1 MKNSEKILDLLGLET
16 LPTTLVAFFDSSE
29 PSDFFRINLKNLSE
43 VTGVPFQ
50 DLLTIFL
57 KLIDLGLFNL
67 SWEYHC
73 THCNGIPGFKHNF
86 SELKSEGECTLCEVS
101 FRNTLDKNIEVTFT
115 AHASFIE
122 IPEVVF
128 SEAKESMMAAVKEKR
143 LKMPEQ
149 FVSGLECLNNE
160 TFRELFGEQ
169 VLSVQESLAVET
181 VSFLFTDI
189 KGSTQM
195 YSDLGDAKS
204 YDIVREHF
212 KILFAAIAR
221 NNGIVV
227 KTIGD
232 AVMGSF
238 LKPID
243 SLNAALEA
251 HREFAS
257 RQLSQVG
264 YLKIKMGIH
273 SGSAIVVNLNRSV
286 DYFGNSVN
294 LAARVQGSV
303 EDHEISFTKRIL
315 EDNSVHSFLKSKRA
329 HLRRR
334 MENFKGINGAVDV
347 YTLSADTIV
356 SWTT

>member
-1 MKNSEKILDLLGLET
+1 MKNSEKILNKLKLEN
-16 LPTTLVAFFDSSE
+16 LPPTLVVFFDTSL
-29 PSDFFRINLKNLSE
+29 PQDLFRINLKRLSE
-43 VTGVPFQ
+43 KTDVPFPQ
-50 DLLTIFL
+50 LLTLFL
-57 KLIDLGLFNL
+57 KLVDLGIFNL

-73 THCNGIPGFKHNF
+73 THCNGIPDFKHNF
-86 SELKSEGECTLCEVS
+86 SELQSEGECPACQVT
-101 FRNTLDKNIEVTFT
+101 FRNTLDKNIEVTFSS
-115 AHASFIE
+115 HPSFVE
-122 IPEVVF
+122 IPREIIDQ
-128 SEAKESMMAAVKEKR
+128 AKEKMINEVREKR
-143 LKMPEQ
+143 LKMPDKY
-149 FVSGLECLNNE
+149 VSGLECLNNE

-169 VLSVQESLAVET
+169 VLSIQESLAVET

-212 KILFAAIAR
+212 KILFATIAR

-238 LKPID
+238 IKPLD
-243 SLNAALEA
+243 ALYAALDA

-264 YLKIKMGIH
+264 YLKIKMGLH
-273 SGSAIVVNLNRSV
+273 SGSAIVVNLNKSV

-315 EDNSVHSFLKSKRA
+315 DDAEVHKFLKSKRA
-329 HLRRR
+329 RIRHRD
-334 MENFKGINGAVDV
+334 EKFKGINGSVDV

-356 SWTT
+356 SW

>member
-1 MKNSEKILDLLGLET
+1 MMKNSDKILKILGLEVI
-16 LPTTLVAFFDSSE
+16 PTTLEAYFNSSE
-29 PSDFFRINLKNLSE
+29 PSDFFRVNLKQLSE
-43 VTGVPFQ
+43 ITAVPFK
-50 DLLTIFL
+50 DLLTTFL
-57 KLIDLGLFNL
+57 KLVNAGVFNL

-73 THCNGIPGFKHNF
+73 THCNGIPGFNHNF
-86 SELKSEGECTLCEVS
+86 SNLKSEGECGLCDIT

-122 IPEVVF
+122 IPENTF
-128 SEAKESMMAAVKEKR
+128 AQAKETMLEAVREKR
-143 LKMPEQ
+143 LKMPEK

-169 VLSVQESLAVET
+169 VLSIQESLAVET

-212 KILFAAIAR
+212 KILFAAISK

-238 LKPID
+238 LKPLD
-243 SLNAALEA
+243 AFHAALEA

-257 RQLSQVG
+257 RELSQIG

-273 SGSAIVVNLNRSV
+273 SGSAIVVNLNKSV

-303 EDHEISFTKRIL
+303 KDHEISFTKRIL
-315 EDNSVHSFLKSKRA
+315 DDTSVYNFLKSKSA
-329 HLRRR
+329 HLRHRS
-334 MENFKGINGAVDV
+334 EKFKGINGPVDV

-356 SWTT
+356 SW

>member
-1 MKNSEKILDLLGLET
+1 MTNSDKIRSISDISNEL
-16 LPTTLVAFFDSSE
+16 AQFFDTAE
-29 PSDFFRINLKNLSE
+29 PQDLFRINLKHLSRN
-43 VTGVPFQ
+43 TGVPFQ
-50 DLLTIFL
+50 DLLTLFL
-57 KLIDLGLFNL
+57 KLVDAGLFNL

-73 THCNGIPGFKHNF
+73 THCNAIPGFKHNF
-86 SELKSEGECTLCEVS
+86 GELKSEGECPLCNLS

-115 AHASFIE
+115 AHASFVE
-122 IPEVVF
+122 IPATVAEA
-128 SEAKESMMAAVKEKR
+128 AKEAMIAAVKAGQ
-143 LKMPEQ
+143 LVMPEQ
-149 FVSGLECLNNE
+149 YVSGLECLNNE

-169 VLSVQESLAVET
+169 VLSTQESLAVET
-181 VSFLFTDI
+181 ATFLFTDI

-204 YDIVREHF
+204 YDVVREHF

-238 LKPID
+238 LKPLD
-243 SLNAALEA
+243 AFNAALEA

-257 RQLSQVG
+257 RELSLAG
-264 YLKIKMGIH
+264 HLKIKMGIH
-273 SGSAIVVNLNRSV
+273 SGSAIVVNLNNAV

-303 EDHEISFTKRIL
+303 KNHEVSFTKRVL
-315 EDNSVHSFLKSKRA
+315 DDGAVYAFLKSKRA
-329 HLRRR
+329 RLRHKA
-334 MENFKGINGAVDV
+334 EHFKGINGPVDV
-347 YTLSADTIV
+347 YTLSPETVAD
-356 SWTT
+356 WQ

>member
-1 MKNSEKILDLLGLET
+1 MTNSEKIQNITEIGRDL
-16 LPTTLVAFFDSSE
+16 ASFFDTAE
-29 PSDFFRINLKNLSE
+29 PQDLFRINLKLLSRS
-43 VTGVPFQ
+43 TGAPFH

-57 KLIDLGLFNL
+57 KLVDAGLFNL

-86 SELKSEGECTLCEVS
+86 GELKSEGECALCNIS

-115 AHASFIE
+115 AHASFVE
-122 IPEVVF
+122 IPAAIMEQ
-128 SEAKESMMAAVKEKR
+128 AKEAMMAAVKEQR
-143 LKMPEQ
+143 LAMPAE

-160 TFRELFGEQ
+160 TFRDLFGEQ
-169 VLSVQESLAVET
+169 VLSTQESLAVET
-181 VSFLFTDI
+181 ATFLFTDI

-195 YSDLGDAKS
+195 YSDLGDARS

-238 LKPID
+238 LKPLD
-243 SLNAALEA
+243 AFTAALEA

-257 RQLSQVG
+257 RELNQAG

-273 SGSAIVVNLNRSV
+273 SGSAIVVNLNNAV

-303 EDHEISFTKRIL
+303 ENHEVSFTRRVL
-315 EDNSVHSFLKSKRA
+315 DDSAVHAYLKSKRA
-329 HLRRR
+329 RLRHKA
-334 MENFKGINGAVDV
+334 EHFKGINGPVDV
-347 YTLSADTIV
+347 YTLSPETVAA
-356 SWTT
+356 WG

>member
-1 MKNSEKILDLLGLET
+1 MTNSEKIRNAAGTVEISAALA
-16 LPTTLVAFFDSSE
+16 AFFDTAT
-29 PSDFFRINLKNLSE
+29 PQDLFRINLKLLARK
-43 VTGVPFQ
+43 TGMPFQ
-50 DLLTIFL
+50 DLLTLFL
-57 KLIDLGLFNL
+57 KLVNAGLFNL

-86 SELKSEGECTLCEVS
+86 GELKSEGECAMCNLS

-115 AHASFIE
+115 AHPTFAE
-122 IPEVVF
+122 IPAPVF
-128 SEAKESMMAAVKEKR
+128 DQAKEAMIAAVKEKR
-143 LKMPEQ
+143 LAMPAE

-169 VLSVQESLAVET
+169 VLSTQESLAVET
-181 VSFLFTDI
+181 ATFLFTDI

-221 NNGIVV
+221 NNGVVV

-243 SLNAALEA
+243 AFNAALEA

-257 RQLSQVG
+257 RELSQAG

-273 SGSAIVVNLNRSV
+273 SGSAIVVNLNNSV

-303 EDHEISFTKRIL
+303 ENHEVSFTRRVL
-315 EDNSVHSFLKSKRA
+315 DDAAVHAFLQSKHAR
-329 HLRRR
+329 LRHKA
-334 MENFKGINGAVDV
+334 EQFKGINGPVDV
-347 YTLSADTIV
+347 YTLSPETVAA
-356 SWTT
+356 WG